1 MQERRLCSES
11 FVERPTSQP
20 STPKKEWSR
29 RSLAESLSARLLD
42 VGEVYQ
48 ESEEELAAMRGRPVE
63 RVSGTRS
70 VGIRLDDRML
80 SLRSRIADLL
90 RSWAGLVVSERGIP
104 ASPGVDVPALLRFLG
119 GQIPWL
125 AEHAAGPDLDA
136 ELSALLDSSRS
147 LLGPRVHQVSLGMC
161 CHPGCTAPLR
171 AVLSGAGGMAFSQV
185 ACDTGH
191 TVPPG
196 EWLLLSGRTQTAMN
210 AGRQGGG
217 A

>member
-1 MQERRLCSES
+1 
-11 FVERPTSQP
+11 
-20 STPKKEWSR
+20 
-29 RSLAESLSARLLD
+29 
-42 VGEVYQ
+42 
-48 ESEEELAAMRGRPVE
+48 LAALSGRPVE

-90 RSWAGLVVSERGIP
+90 CSWAGLVVSERGLP
-104 ASPGVDVPALLRFLG
+104 AMPGVEVPALLRFLS
-119 GQIPWL
+119 GQILWL
-125 AEHAAGPDLDA
+125 AEHPAGPDLDA

-147 LLGPRVHQVSLGMC
+147 LLVPRVHQVALGTC

-171 AVLSGAGGMAFSQV
+171 AMLSGTGDTAFSQV

-191 TVPPG
+191 TVPPR
-196 EWLLLSGRTQTAMN
+196 EWLLLSGRAQAAMN

-217 A
+217 T